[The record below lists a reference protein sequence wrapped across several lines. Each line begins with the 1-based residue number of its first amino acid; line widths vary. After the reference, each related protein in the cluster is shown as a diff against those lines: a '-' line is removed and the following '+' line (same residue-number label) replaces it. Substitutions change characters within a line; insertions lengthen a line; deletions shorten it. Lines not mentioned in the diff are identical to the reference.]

1 MSQSFEEAIIRHCAA
16 TLAGHKCGSLFFH
29 ASCTAED
36 IDSANAAMNGKG
48 VRVISLR
55 TCARGTLVYVL
66 RPGMLN
72 ERLARADVQAF
83 LKECGYERTD
93 LESCIAMLKSRAC
106 PESFPHEIGVF
117 LDYPLADV
125 IAFIRNKGE
134 NCPLTGCWKAYT
146 NEAAARKTFA
156 LYRKCRDVYLRCY
169 ARGYGVARLTVAA

>member
-36 IDSANAAMNGKG
+36 IDSANAAMNVKG
-48 VRVISLR
+48 VRVIPLR
-55 TCARGTLVYVL
+55 TCARGT
-66 RPGMLN
+66 
-72 ERLARADVQAF
+72 
-83 LKECGYERTD
+83 
-93 LESCIAMLKSRAC
+93 
-106 PESFPHEIGVF
+106 
-117 LDYPLADV
+117 LADV
-125 IAFIRNKGE
+125 IAFIRNRGE

>member
-1 MSQSFEEAIIRHCAA
+1 MSRSFEEAIIRHCAA

-29 ASCTAED
+29 AACTAED

-48 VRVISLR
+48 VCVIPLR

-83 LKECGYERTD
+83 LKERGYERTD

-146 NEAAARKTFA
+146 NECEAMRIFQRYKACRAAYQTLFRAGWP
-156 LYRKCRDVYLRCY
+156 LE
-169 ARGYGVARLTVAA
+169 RLTVRA

>member
-48 VRVISLR
+48 VRVIPLR

-83 LKECGYERTD
+83 LRERGYERTD
-93 LESCIAMLKSRAC
+93 LESCIAMLKSRVC

-146 NEAAARKTFA
+146 NECEAMRVFQRYKACRAAYQTLFRAGWP
-156 LYRKCRDVYLRCY
+156 LE
-169 ARGYGVARLTVAA
+169 RLTVRA